1 MRCGVY
7 QMQFLANFSPAY
19 FGISV
24 LALLVMLVTIVFI
37 HEFGHFIVGRWCGV
51 NIEAFSIGF
60 GREIFGFNDKH
71 GTRWKVCMLP
81 LGGYVKFEGDANA
94 ASLPSTTQAPSPTSL
109 QGAALWKR
117 FLIVLAGPI
126 SNFILSIVIFA
137 SMAVFVGEYVI
148 PAKVG
153 GVKENSAASAA
164 GLQVGDLIRKI
175 DGKPI
180 ASFADITEAMVLQGE
195 TPVLLT
201 IERGGQTFDVSLTP
215 KTQIVDDE
223 INGKMK
229 RSLIGISSDATNAQA
244 VKSNVVEGLAI
255 GVNRT
260 WFITATTMRY
270 LGKMFLGLESADQM
284 HGPIGIAKM
293 AGTTASMGLATFIFF
308 IGYISVSIGLVNL
321 FPIPMLDGGH
331 LVFFIIEGIMGKPV
345 SQQTQEWSFRIGLSA
360 ILMLVIFVSKND
372 LFSRF

>member
-1 MRCGVY
+1 
-7 QMQFLANFSPAY
+7 MQFIANFSPAY
-19 FGISV
+19 FGFSI
-24 LALLVMLVTIVFI
+24 LALLVMIVIIVFI
-37 HEFGHFIVGRWCGV
+37 HEFGHFIVGRLCGV

-60 GREIFGFNDKH
+60 GREIFGFNDRH
-71 GTRWKVCMLP
+71 GTRWKICMLP

-94 ASLPSTTQAPSPTSL
+94 ASLPSATHSPSPTSL

-117 FLIVLAGPI
+117 FLIVLAGPV

-137 SMAVFVGEYVI
+137 SMAIFVGEYVI

-175 DGKPI
+175 DGKSI

-244 VKSNVVEGLAI
+244 VKSTVVEGLTI

-260 WFITATTMRY
+260 WFITSTTMRY